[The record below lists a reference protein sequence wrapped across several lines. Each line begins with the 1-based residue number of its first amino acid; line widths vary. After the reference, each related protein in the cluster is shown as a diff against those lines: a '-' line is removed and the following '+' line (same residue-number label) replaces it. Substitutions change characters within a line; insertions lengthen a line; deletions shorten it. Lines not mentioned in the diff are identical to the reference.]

1 MPEVVVLEEDHD
13 VFVGLLVAAGID
25 AVGTDD
31 PAAVPAAEVLL
42 ASPRLA
48 AQVMDRTAARWV
60 QSTWAGVDALVAA
73 GVPDGV
79 VVTGLKG
86 VFGTQMREYVLAHL
100 LGHTQRVARREADRS
115 WDETAPTVLAG
126 STVGIMGT
134 GSIGSAV
141 AVALDRLDITVRG
154 FSRSGAPAVGFAS
167 VTNDTVA
174 FADGLDHLVAILPS
188 TPATSN
194 LVSASILE
202 RLRPGAV
209 FINAGRGSTVDT
221 GAVVAALASRR
232 LALAVLDVLPIEPLP
247 DGDPL
252 WDVPGLVITSHTA
265 AWSRPEDVVGVFLEN
280 LGRWRRGEPLAGV
293 IEPVRGY

>member
-1 MPEVVVLEEDHD
+1 MPDVWVLEEDHGLL
-13 VFVGLLVAAGID
+13 VGLLLEAGVE
-25 AVGTDD
+25 AFGTDD
-31 PAAVPAAEVLL
+31 PAALRPGEILL

-48 AQVMDRTAARWV
+48 AQVIDRPGLRWV

-73 GVPDGV
+73 GIPEGV

-100 LGHTQRVARREADRS
+100 LGHIQQVARREADRS
-115 WDETAPTVLAG
+115 WNEQAPGLLAG

-141 AVALDRLDITVRG
+141 AVSLDRLDVTVRG
-154 FSRSGAPAVGFAS
+154 FNRSGAPAEGFSS
-167 VTNDTVA
+167 VANDAAT
-174 FADGLDHLVAILPS
+174 FADGLHHLVALLPS
-188 TPATSN
+188 TDDTAN
-194 LVSASILE
+194 LVDAELLDRLE
-202 RLRPGAV
+202 PGAV

-221 GAVVAALASRR
+221 DAVVAALATGR
-232 LALAVLDVLPIEPLP
+232 LARAVLDVLRNEPLP

-265 AWSRPEDVVGVFLEN
+265 AWSRPEDVIGFFLEN
-280 LGRWRRGEPLAGV
+280 LRRWERGEPLAGL
-293 IEPVRGY
+293 IDPARGY